1 MVKGERRGC
10 IRLRD
15 AFVGY
20 DNEDDITFT
29 ITVDEKTFHLQS
41 KNLDEREKWV
51 SRIERTIRLHSSKNA
66 ISAPA
71 AATAFMSTDSDLNK
85 SQNSILA
92 SSINSTEHFNTL
104 LNPYQAK
111 NNYNPTNET
120 TLISNNVSE
129 MSNEEY
135 SGATAS
141 SSNTSLLNKSDFI
154 QFDSSLTESDAY
166 LQLLIEQLKG
176 LELKK
181 SSLLNEKSSCGD
193 ASQTNEPS
201 TSAENANETIK
212 ENSSSKEQD
221 LKAID
226 SVINATE
233 VRNEI
238 KL

>member
-66 ISAPA
+66 A

-129 MSNEEY
+129 TSNEEY

-212 ENSSSKEQD
+212 DNSNSKEQD
-221 LKAID
+221 LKTID